1 LKASHP
7 FTTGLDPV
15 VDDEAQLSMDF
26 RIKSANDEDGASF
39 RDKRVAH
46 AVRESPDWRSRSR
59 TRIHLVNPGCARS
72 RTILPMLLLD
82 WFEL

>member
-1 LKASHP
+1 
-7 FTTGLDPV
+7 V

-46 AVRESPDWRSRSR
+46 AVRESRDWRSRAR
-59 TRIHLVNPGCARS
+59 APGFTWFNPGCACS